1 MPFNMPPWLHELLP
15 AKPTV
20 PVLEQLRASAG
31 ALGALAMAAG
41 LSMLWLGSSGV
52 WLIAPMGAS
61 AVLLFCLP
69 GSPLAQPWAVIGG
82 NVLSAMVGVASFQL
96 CGGHWLA
103 APLAGGAA
111 IAAMFA
117 LRCLHPPGGA
127 VALTAVLAGP
137 AVQAMGFGFALLP
150 VALNS
155 ALMVGAALL
164 FNNLSGKRYPH
175 AQGSKMENPHATGD
189 VAPGARLGFQREDLD
204 EVLAHYGQVLDV
216 SRDDLEDII
225 VATEAHA
232 YTRRFGVVTCGAI
245 MSTHALTAEFST
257 ELGHAWRTMRY
268 HQVHAIPV
276 LNRARRVIGIVS
288 QGDFLRYSD
297 LDDFRTLGARLR
309 QLIARTRHTHSNKP
323 EVVGQIMSTEV
334 RCASVDTPI
343 VELVPLMANSG
354 LHHIPVLDAERRF
367 AGMVTQSD
375 VIAALFQSR
384 LSEPVNGAPVNGAPA
399 PPRPAARPVPAR

>member
-1 MPFNMPPWLHELLP
+1 MPTDTPSWLQNLLP

-20 PVLEQLRASAG
+20 PVSEQLRASAG
-31 ALGALAMAAG
+31 ALAALAATGALS
-41 LSMLWLGSSGV
+41 LFWLGSAAA

-69 GSPLAQPWAVIGG
+69 GSPLAQPWAVFGG
-82 NVLSAMVGVASFQL
+82 NVVSALVGVACFKL

-137 AVQAMGFGFALLP
+137 AVHALGFGFALLP

-155 ALMVGAALL
+155 ALMVGAALAV
-164 FNNLSGKRYPH
+164 NNAAGKRYPH
-175 AQGSKMENPHATGD
+175 SQRSKLDNPHATGD
-189 VAPGARLGFQREDLD
+189 VVPGARLGFQRADLD

-225 VATEAHA
+225 LATEAHA
-232 YTRRFGVVTCGAI
+232 YARRFGVVTCGAI

-257 ELGHAWRTMRY
+257 ELGEAWRMMRY

-276 LNRARRVIGIVS
+276 LNRARRVIGMVS

-309 QLIARTRHTHSNKP
+309 QLILRTRHTHSDKP
-323 EVVGQIMSTEV
+323 EVVGQIMSKQV
-334 RCASVDTPI
+334 ASAFVDTPI

-367 AGMVTQSD
+367 AGIVTQSD
-375 VIAALFQSR
+375 VIGALFQSR
-384 LSEPVNGAPVNGAPA
+384 LSEPVSAA
-399 PPRPAARPVPAR
+399 PPRPAATSVPAH